1 MSEMI
6 VPAFGCFALGLM
18 TTIHP
23 CPLTANIAAISMLS
37 GVSSRRKKQL
47 AVIALFVAGY
57 LFAFIGLAVVV
68 NTGIMAVPKLSLF
81 LQSIISA
88 FFGPLFILV
97 GMVVAGLIDL
107 NRFYTVVSMNKNYW
121 LTQGSVLSSF
131 LLGALLAMTFCPATA
146 SVFFGVMLPLSIK
159 HGQPYL
165 FPVLFAAGALL
176 PVVSLSA
183 MVYHSTI
190 HKFKNNF
197 TRKVPV
203 YAGWVMV
210 IIGIYISI
218 ERLYL
223 N

>member
-6 VPAFGCFALGLM
+6 VSAFGCVALGLM

-23 CPLTANIAAISMLS
+23 CPLATNIAAISMLS

-47 AVIALFVAGY
+47 AVIALFIAGY
-57 LFAFIGLAVVV
+57 LLAFIGLAVVV
-68 NTGIMAVPKLSLF
+68 YAGIMAVPKLSLF
-81 LQSIISA
+81 LQRIISA
-88 FFGPLFILV
+88 FFGPLLILV
-97 GMVVAGLIDL
+97 GMVLAGIIDL
-107 NRFYTVVSMNKNYW
+107 NRFYKVIPLNKNFW
-121 LTQGSVLSSF
+121 LTKGSVLSSF

-159 HGQPYL
+159 HGQPFL

-176 PVVSLSA
+176 PIVALS
-183 MVYHSTI
+183 VLIYHGAI
-190 HKFKNNF
+190 HKFKRSF
-197 TRKVPV
+197 TGKVSV

-218 ERLYL
+218 GQLYL